1 MERTPRNSATQLA
14 SERGLL
20 ATVEIEEPESAD
32 APAAEQRRTRKRNVC
47 PPLRLHNFLS
57 TLGIL
62 CALLLIV
69 GSIYMHLRQ
78 KHHFGRMNSERS
90 SKSADTTIIVVSEE
104 PSVAAQITAV
114 NVEQLQP
121 ETVQL
126 LPIATSPAS
135 TATTLKADTTLF
147 PDQISKECLYCI
159 ARTATDCKPVFCS
172 DNRMCGIYRISQWYW
187 SDALSYF
194 QWPSTPNINE
204 CLSDP
209 LCSMEVVRAY
219 IERYSRD
226 CNYDGIVDCRDHI
239 LLHLKGPSGCLN
251 GALGSLYE
259 SRMETCLETQSK
271 PTSCLIL
278 VQPRELWSDI
288 ECGHKYNQEIVK

>member
-121 ETVQL
+121 ETIKSARNVYTASPGQPRTVSL
-126 LPIATSPAS
+126 SSVATIACVV
-135 TATTLKADTTLF
+135 F
-147 PDQISKECLYCI
+147 I
-159 ARTATDCKPVFCS
+159 AF
-172 DNRMCGIYRISQWYW
+172 
-187 SDALSYF
+187 
-194 QWPSTPNINE
+194 
-204 CLSDP
+204 
-209 LCSMEVVRAY
+209 
-219 IERYSRD
+219 
-226 CNYDGIVDCRDHI
+226 
-239 LLHLKGPSGCLN
+239 PSGI
-251 GALGSLYE
+251 G
-259 SRMETCLETQSK
+259 RM
-271 PTSCLIL
+271 
-278 VQPRELWSDI
+278 
-288 ECGHKYNQEIVK
+288 H